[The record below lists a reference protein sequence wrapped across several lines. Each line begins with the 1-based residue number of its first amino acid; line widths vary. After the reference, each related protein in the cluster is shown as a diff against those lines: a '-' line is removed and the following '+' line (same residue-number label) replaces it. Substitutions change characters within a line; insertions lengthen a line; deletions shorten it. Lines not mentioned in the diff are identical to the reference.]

1 MLLNVLRHFTEKRK
15 KPKQINLDDTFS
27 QVLYID
33 TPYELDLIIDCEL
46 FRSSNNSFKIQVYS
60 LNTLPI

>member
-1 MLLNVLRHFTEKRK
+1 MFWDTSLKNEKSQNK
-15 KPKQINLDDTFS
+15 STWDTFS

-33 TPYELDLIIDCEL
+33 TPYELDLIIDSEL
-46 FRSSNNSFKIQVYS
+46 FRSSNNSFKFQVYS